1 MRSALLLNGRVNAPM
16 ACIWWIARLLA
27 LLLALAAGAANA
39 QFTFT
44 NLTNSVAVSGVVNA
58 GAYAYYSYSWPGHP
72 LQGEEQGNRQ
82 ARVRSHVPTAKN
94 GAVLHTPWCLRQ
106 VPASGLAL
114 TTWVCTPP
122 QPVHP
127 ACVPHVSNPSHHA
140 AQERPLRWWRWLATP
155 TCLSHWCHPPWG
167 SLEALW

>member
-1 MRSALLLNGRVNAPM
+1 M

-44 NLTNSVAVSGVVNA
+44 NLTNSVAVLGAVNA

-94 GAVLHTPWCLRQ
+94 GACGIPLYCMRRGACGRYRLVGWRSLHGF
-106 VPASGLAL
+106 A
-114 TTWVCTPP
+114 PP
-122 QPVHP
+122 QAVHP

-167 SLEALW
+167 SLEASW